1 MVLRRSRSS
10 SSNVRYVESDDD
22 DDDDDA
28 FAPSSATKAPG
39 KGAHPKAS
47 STGAKGKVKS
57 RRAMDD
63 DDSDFVIEGVDA
75 EEQDDDD
82 FMMDEDLRDDE
93 EGDGASSVEEDFQED
108 DLVVVE
114 KGARG
119 SKAAGGRKGA
129 SGKTSQN
136 VYSRGKS
143 ALKGEDGTK
152 GASLDESLPP
162 MSDLSE
168 IFSDLVGKVKDEL
181 GQVCDQLGNRKL
193 RVGTMCSG
201 TESPLLALGLISES
215 LEELTGRK
223 LQVEHIFSCEIEPFK
238 QAYIERNFS
247 PPLLFRDVTELGGE
261 QAKTAYGSIAD
272 IPGHIDMLVAGT
284 SCVDYSP
291 LNTKQKTI
299 DDQGESGRTFFGML
313 DYVEKHQPPIVILE
327 NVSNAPWDEV
337 VKKFHSIKYHAVY
350 VRLDTKHY
358 YIPHTRSRAY
368 LIAVPRSSGVDV
380 VEKWATMMKKFVRP
394 CSSPLEAFLLPT
406 DDPRIHRARQD
417 LSKIAMTKDGVKR
430 APTDWIRC
438 EGRHAQAREQEFLG
452 LQRPLTAWKDNG
464 GAPTMPDGAWNDWAS
479 AQTER
484 VWDLMDIS
492 YMRLAL
498 ENTDVS
504 YKSALWNLS
513 QNVDRQTS
521 NPILGISSC
530 LTPNMIAYLASR
542 GGPIIGLEALALQG
556 LPINKLLLTRENT
569 DQLADLAGNAMS
581 STVVGSAIL
590 AALLVARKT
599 LGSNHPE
606 SNGDA
611 PAGEET
617 KRVKSVD
624 IEGRIR
630 GEERLLPHPVD
641 LAAFNPLTDGF
652 LERAAQTARKC
663 LCEGRTSNTPDD
675 VAIMVC
681 DACGH
686 STCAKHVARPD
697 HRYRVETGKRASPD
711 SFIAELKGL
720 LPMRFTLA
728 GFDLKSLQDRVA
740 DLLAGGV
747 PLEES
752 QSAYY
757 ERIAAAIDGVEFHF
771 SEFVRRREWFV
782 TFAAED
788 ATLEL
793 HISAHGCEWLLRVA
807 CERTL
812 AVNDPLRKLLEVPIA
827 RNQVSPTAQNLLD
840 GQWELA
846 AVIDG
851 AGKGKQ
857 AFSIDIEVVGDM
869 VPSWRARMGL
879 VDFLGEKNQDGVEI
893 APSEKRP
900 HRMRVKM
907 SDTITPLV
915 DRSLDGLYELEAE
928 CGTACQSLYRRIEPI
943 ESKPLYFFFDPT
955 RFGTADIDCFVFS
968 DDCER
973 LEYGEH
979 RNKLA
984 TLAPSWRLP
993 GTFPTVSQQS
1003 QIRVAKAEALASSGT
1018 IAVSLPTMWTPLP
1031 GSHIVHEKIDRADA
1045 TFSTLSTT
1053 FELTADAV
1061 ACSFADNLLVARVEQ
1076 APPARKLKWA
1086 TEEWHEV
1093 DLHHEGPEVF
1103 SKISWMLTKI
1113 PAWDALREWQHIAGE
1128 LEMDCQACCPP
1139 APMIHWVKRSEQK
1152 AKMLQVSIV
1161 AVEDGQQAAQ
1171 FERAL
1176 KARPSPLLVHTRQTA
1191 THFEFRIG
1199 LNAATL
1205 AHRALGTLPV
1215 NRLHTYEMSEPTVI
1229 WRLKSSNGVELGY
1242 GKDGEPTEFSIPS
1255 NDADVMADQP
1265 PHFKVFQLRNEQR
1278 RSLQWMIEQEANP
1291 RPWVE
1296 EEVAE
1301 AILPQLGWQAEA
1313 KASREVTVRGGVL
1326 ADAVGYGKTAIT
1338 IALISARLGQTELP
1352 VETDR
1357 IAVKATLIVVPAHLT
1372 SQWPSEIEKFTQGAN
1387 QNFELLTVKDLNDL
1401 RRKTIEDFRKADI
1414 ILVAETVFNSP
1425 LYWPQLGDW
1434 SASERGVK
1442 YDKNA
1447 GRYFRTCVNQTVA
1460 ALPAQVEKLLN
1471 NDAKGVFDSIKAARK
1486 ARDQIKDLVDEPSK
1500 RLKGQ
1505 AAIFAKEA
1513 AEFLEK
1519 RDGKKP
1525 EAKQELKVKKDLE
1538 KKVEA
1543 DPWNL
1548 GSKDT
1553 QKDWEQM
1560 TSPPLSIFSYERIV
1574 IDEFTYTDGPQLAAV
1589 HAIRARSRWIL
1600 SGTPPLETFAQVK
1613 TIANLLHV
1621 HLGVDDESEFQGGSN
1636 GARYKEKTA
1645 AEQFHSFR
1653 DVHTVG
1659 WHKNRDRIA
1668 QKFLDQFARQNWAD
1682 TTTISYSDSIK
1693 MIDLPAAEMAI
1704 YRELEH
1710 HLLALSNDLGKIQR
1724 IKKEKRGDREVRLSE
1739 ALGNSKSP
1747 EEALLKRC
1755 SHFSM
1760 DIEEYDDSVKHIG
1773 ALHVCERI
1781 LAKRVAQLTSCED
1794 QFLQLV
1800 NTCAAQQR
1808 WLDKHGYYKGSFG
1821 TKGSEPQHF
1830 KMFLQTVF
1838 GKSQDEEGS
1847 EAIKTFCKM
1856 VGCSESGEISKIAP
1870 EGAPEPTD
1878 MGAFLT
1884 KNGQTWDDEKNRAI
1898 AGKKIPEEDYR
1909 KSKTWILRQN
1919 VSAVERLRK
1928 EVIGRYRSRRY
1939 FQCVRNV
1946 QRSKDNSYEGITLLS
1961 CCGHSGPSDEIERL
1975 VINQAQP
1982 QCIEPKCDARVSRN
1996 NFVRAETLGVDR
2008 SSGTFGVKLETLVRL
2023 ILEKVAQDDRVLVFV
2038 QFEDLFAKTRE
2049 ALEAYGIKTAV
2060 VEGTAKQKGTTLHN
2074 FQDPD
2079 NRSHRVL
2086 LLQVTDKSA
2095 SGANL
2100 TVANWA
2106 FFVSPLHTDTTQEYK
2121 AFETQA
2127 IGRIRRY
2134 GQTKAVSIFRLLT
2147 RSTIDVETFE
2157 QRTGKIVEEL
2167 MAEQEPLEL
2176 SDVAHPKTQEFEE
2189 MVAERSRGGGN
2200 CAIAPLV
2207 TKQVKKA
2214 RPVAAPKKSRSSTNS
2229 KGKGKARRNSFSED
2243 DLSDLSDLPAIVLS
2257 DDDVPDVDSEADQAD
2272 LESLLVG
2279 TSRPSSLKK
2288 RTTAS
2293 SVTRR
2298 RSTVAWSDQVVD
2310 DEDDVDDDEEPIS
2323 LSSSVSLN
2331 LLQSKPSFVLIRSLD
2346 SVPQRRSSGRLRRPA
2361 IKSRA
2366 SITLL
2371 DGENDTMDEDEP
2383 EARPP
2388 MVDSPATA
2396 KVPVAKSKVP
2406 AKRPRGSDAA
2416 SSSSSPATEASAPRA
2431 TRSTLDK
2438 TTPSRPTKRRQTFEL
2453 VVPFR
2458 RLPSSPVKSQDAA
2471 RLTSSP
2477 IKSSSALVQTLSVNL
2492 LQAPAMLKRPS
2503 TSGTPE
2509 TATSVASAPE
2519 SPEEM
2524 AEAEA
2529 LDKIVA
2535 ERQGLRTDSSM
2546 TEGEAELWKGM

>member
-10 SSNVRYVESDDD
+10 SSNVRYVESDDED
-22 DDDDDA
+22 D
-28 FAPSSATKAPG
+28 FAPPAAAAPAKRLTVETSA
-39 KGAHPKAS
+39 GAAR
-47 STGAKGKVKS
+47 GKVKS
-57 RRAMDD
+57 RRAQD
-63 DDSDFVIEGVDA
+63 DDSDFVIEGAEA
-75 EEQDDDD
+75 EEQDDDED
-82 FMMDEDLRDDE
+82 FDMDEHPEDEDE
-93 EGDGASSVEEDFQED
+93 EEDAGSVEEDFQED
-108 DLVVVE
+108 DLVVE
-114 KGARG
+114 KNVKGGSSKSARG
-119 SKAAGGRKGA
+119 RRGAG
-129 SGKTSQN
+129 GKTSQN

-143 ALKGEDGTK
+143 AIKGEDGVK

-162 MSDLSE
+162 MSDLGE
-168 IFSDLVGKVKDEL
+168 IFLDLVGKVKHEL

-261 QAKTAYGSIAD
+261 QAKTAYGSIAN
-272 IPGHIDMLVAGT
+272 IPGNIDMLVAGT

-337 VKKFHSIKYHAVY
+337 VKKFHSIKYHAIY

-368 LIAVPRSSGVDV
+368 LIAVPKSSGVDV
-380 VEKWATMMKKFVRP
+380 VEKWATTMKKFVRP

-606 SNGDA
+606 AGDA
-611 PAGEET
+611 PTEKEM
-617 KRVKSVD
+617 KDVKAVD

-630 GEERLLPHPVD
+630 GDERLLPHPVD

-697 HRYRVETGKRASPD
+697 HRYRVETGKRASPE

-720 LPMRFTLA
+720 LPMRFALS
-728 GFDLKSLQDRVA
+728 GFDLKTLQGKVA
-740 DLLAGGV
+740 ELLEQGV
-747 PLEES
+747 PLEAS
-752 QSAYY
+752 HPNYY
-757 ERIAAAIDGVEFHF
+757 ERIAEAVDGVEFYF
-771 SEFVRRREWFV
+771 SEFVRRRAWIF
-782 TFAAED
+782 TFGAEN

-793 HISAHGCEWLLRVA
+793 HISAHGCKWLLRVE

-827 RNQVSPTAQNLLD
+827 RMKLSPTAQNLLD
-840 GQWELA
+840 GQWDLA

-851 AGKGKQ
+851 AGKGKE
-857 AFSIDIEVVGDM
+857 AFNIDIEVVGDM

-900 HRMRVKM
+900 LRMRVKM
-907 SDTITPLV
+907 SDTITSLV

-928 CGTACQSLYRRIEPI
+928 CGTACQSLYRRIEPV
-943 ESKPLYFFFDPT
+943 ESRPLYFFFDPT
-955 RFGTADIDCFVFS
+955 RFGTADIDSFVFS
-968 DDCER
+968 DHCER

-984 TLAPSWRLP
+984 TVAPSWRLP
-993 GTFPTVSQQS
+993 GTFPTISQQS
-1003 QIRVAKAEALASSGT
+1003 QVRVAKAEPFASSGSV
-1018 IAVSLPTMWTPLP
+1018 AVSLPSVWTPLP
-1031 GSHIVHEKIDRADA
+1031 ESHVVHEPVERADA

-1113 PAWDALREWQHIAGE
+1113 PAWETLREWQHITDE

-1139 APMIHWVKRSEQK
+1139 APTIHWVKRSEQK
-1152 AKMLQVSIV
+1152 AKLLQVTIV

-1215 NRLHTYEMSEPTVI
+1215 NRLHTYDMSEPTVM

-1242 GKDGEPTEFSIPS
+1242 GKDGEPTEFSISS

-1278 RSLQWMIEQEANP
+1278 RSLQWMIEQEADP
-1291 RPWVE
+1291 HPWVE

-1301 AILPQLGWQAEA
+1301 AILPQLGWHAEA

-1338 IALISARLGQTELP
+1338 IALISARLGQTKVP

-1372 SQWPSEIEKFTQGAN
+1372 SQWPSEIEKFTQGASKK
-1387 QNFELLTVKDLNDL
+1387 FKLLTVKDLSDL
-1401 RRKTIEDFRKADI
+1401 RRKTIKDFRKADI
-1414 ILVAETVFNSP
+1414 ILVAETLFNSP

-1447 GRYFRTCVNQTVA
+1447 GRYFRTCVNQTID

-1471 NDAKGVFDSIKAARK
+1471 NDAQGVFESIKAARE
-1486 ARDQIKDLVDEPSK
+1486 ARDQIKDLIDEPSK

-1505 AAIFAKEA
+1505 AAVFAKEA

-1519 RDGKKP
+1519 RDGKKTP
-1525 EAKQELKVKKDLE
+1525 VTKELRVKKD
-1538 KKVEA
+1538 KGRKVDA

-1548 GSKDT
+1548 GSEDT
-1553 QKDWEQM
+1553 QADWEQM
-1560 TSPPLSIFSYERIV
+1560 TSPPLSIFSFERIV
-1574 IDEFTYTDGPQLAAV
+1574 IDEFTYTDGPQLSAV

-1613 TIANLLHV
+1613 SIANLLHV
-1621 HLGVDDESEFQGGSN
+1621 HLGVDDESEFPN

-1682 TTTISYSDSIK
+1682 TTTISYSDSIT

-1760 DIEEYDDSVKHIG
+1760 DIEEYDESVKHIG

-1781 LAKRVAQLTSCED
+1781 LAKRVAQLTSCEE

-1808 WLDKHGYYKGSFG
+1808 WLDKHGYYKGPFG
-1821 TKGSEPQHF
+1821 AKGSEPQHF

-1856 VGCSESGEISKIAP
+1856 VGCSESGEISKVAP

-1878 MGAFLT
+1878 MGAFLI
-1884 KNGQTWDDEKNRAI
+1884 KNGQAWDDEKNRAI
-1898 AGKKIPEEDYR
+1898 ASKKVSEEDHR

-1946 QRSKDNSYEGITLLS
+1946 QRSEDNSYDGITLLS
-1961 CCGHSGPSDEIERL
+1961 CCGHSGPSDEIERF

-1996 NFVRAETLGVDR
+1996 DFVRAETLGVDR

-2023 ILEKVAQDDRVLVFV
+2023 ILEKVPKDDRVLVFV
-2038 QFEDLFAKTRE
+2038 QFDDLFAKTRE

-2074 FQDPD
+2074 FQDPN

-2106 FFVSPLHTDTTQEYK
+2106 FFISPLHTDTAQEYK
-2121 AFETQA
+2121 SFETQA

-2134 GQTKAVSIFRLLT
+2134 GQTKAVKIFRLLT
-2147 RSTIDVETFE
+2147 RSTIDVDTFE
-2157 QRTGKIVEEL
+2157 QRTGKVVDEL
-2167 MAEQEPLEL
+2167 VAEQMPLEL
-2176 SDVAHPKTQEFEE
+2176 SDVAHPKTEAFEQ
-2189 MVAERSRGGGN
+2189 MVAEQRCRSGRGH
-2200 CAIAPLV
+2200 AIAPPMI
-2207 TKQVKKA
+2207 KESKKA
-2214 RPVAAPKKSRSSTNS
+2214 RPVAAPKKPRTSTN
-2229 KGKGKARRNSFSED
+2229 GKGKEKGICKAKRRIFD
-2243 DLSDLSDLPAIVLS
+2243 DDSSSGLSAIALS
-2257 DDDVPDVDSEADQAD
+2257 DDDEPDVDSEADQSD
-2272 LESLLVG
+2272 IENLSIQ
-2279 TSRPSSLKK
+2279 SRPWSLKK
-2288 RTTAS
+2288 SISALTTA
-2293 SVTRR
+2293 RR
-2298 RSTVAWSDQVVD
+2298 RSMVAWADEFEND
-2310 DEDDVDDDEEPIS
+2310 EYDEEDEDPIS
-2323 LSSSVSLN
+2323 LGSS
-2331 LLQSKPSFVLIRSLD
+2331 
-2346 SVPQRRSSGRLRRPA
+2346 RRSSGRLRRA
-2361 IKSRA
+2361 SVNSRR
-2366 SITLL
+2366 SITLF
-2371 DGENDTMDEDEP
+2371 DSEDDAMDEDMAEVQPEP
-2383 EARPP
+2383 L
-2388 MVDSPATA
+2388 PAVV
-2396 KVPVAKSKVP
+2396 KLPVAVKSSLVVKSKVP
-2406 AKRPRGSDAA
+2406 TKRPHSSAASA
-2416 SSSSSPATEASAPRA
+2416 SSSLAKQVPTSMA
-2431 TRSTLDK
+2431 TRSSPDK
-2438 TTPSRPTKRRQTFEL
+2438 TTPSRVAKRQQTFEL

-2458 RLPSSPVKSQDAA
+2458 RLSSSPVKSQSA
-2471 RLTSSP
+2471 RPRLSSP
-2477 IKSSSALVQTLSVNL
+2477 IETPGTALPQALNTSV
-2492 LQAPAMLKRPS
+2492 LQAPLMLNKPS

-2509 TATSVASAPE
+2509 TANSVASPRE

-2524 AEAEA
+2524 AEA
-2529 LDKIVA
+2529 LDKILA
-2535 ERQGLRTDSSM
+2535 ERQGLTTDSSM
-2546 TEGEAELWKGM
+2546 TEGEAELWKDM